1 MAGWVKRLRQRLR
14 NRRPALI
21 LASFIVL
28 ALTVGVRWYASDRS
42 DQADH
47 NQEAAAVLAA
57 QKLEMVIQN
66 RYLLGPMVEERRTFS
81 TKEMDQFHELAKNLT
96 FIKEE
101 QGKYIFER
109 KVDDLSPVLKDKGV
123 IGVDRNGMLTLYE
136 GDPKENN
143 VIQTFFQIDLER
155 LETSLPAEE
164 INQLQQGIHF
174 SSLAEFNSILST
186 YGEYAVMSHDEEER
200 EIR

>member
-1 MAGWVKRLRQRLR
+1 MAGWVKRLRQKLR

-28 ALTVGVRWYASDRS
+28 ALTVGVRWYAIDQS

-109 KVDDLSPVLKDKGV
+109 KVDDLSPVLKEKGV